1 MKASVIKL
9 ALLSQI
15 KVRRNVLESAN
26 PKAIYVADRYN
37 DGGRIY
43 FHIFPISMES
53 YFGGIFRH
61 RVYISA
67 GRLMQILMTNQ

>member
-1 MKASVIKL
+1 MKTNAIKA

-15 KVRRNVLESAN
+15 KERRNVLESAN
-26 PKAIYVADRYN
+26 SKAIYVADRYN

-43 FHIFPISMES
+43 FHIFPISMKS

-61 RVYISA
+61 RVYIPA